1 MKYLIALL
9 ALVSLPAFASPYGLV
24 GPGFQGSHSGLMV
37 GGGYLWK
44 KNWAAEAAYVDVGR
58 LSGVKLGGY
67 YRTSHKTWQGFAGV
81 NLWALDAENTRSV
94 GTTTTTPATKHKPA
108 TTTTTYRDVRSTD
121 SDVAL
126 GLAAGVIYHVPRKQ
140 AFGMKGVHLRAGY
153 DLVQN
158 KDAWGDK
165 LGFVSVVLMKEF

>member
-9 ALVSLPAFASPYGLV
+9 ALFSLPAFANPYGLV

-44 KNWAAEAAYVDVGR
+44 KNWAAEAAFVDIGR

-81 NLWALDAENTRSV
+81 NLWALDAENTKSV
-94 GTTTTTPATKHKPA
+94 GTTVPATKHKPA
-108 TTTTTYRDVRSTD
+108 TTTYRNVTSTD

-126 GLAAGVIYHVPRKQ
+126 GLAAGVIYHVPPKQ
-140 AFGMKGVHLRAGY
+140 SFGMKGVHLRAGY

-165 LGFVSVVLMKEF
+165 LGILSVVLMKEF

>member
-1 MKYLIALL
+1 MKYLITLL
-9 ALVSLPAFASPYGLV
+9 AFFASTAFANPYALV
-24 GPGFQGSHSGLMV
+24 GPGFEGSHSGVMV

-44 KNWAAEAAYVDVGR
+44 KNWAAEAAYVDIGR

-67 YRTSHKTWQGFAGV
+67 YRTSHKTLQGFAGV

-108 TTTTTYRDVRSTD
+108 TTTTTYRDVKSSD
-121 SDVAL
+121 SDTAL
-126 GLAAGVIYHVPRKQ
+126 GLAAGVIYHVPAKQ
-140 AFGMKGVHLRAGY
+140 SFGMKGVHLRAGY
-153 DLVQN
+153 DWIQK

-165 LGFVSVVLMKEF
+165 LGILSVVLMKEF